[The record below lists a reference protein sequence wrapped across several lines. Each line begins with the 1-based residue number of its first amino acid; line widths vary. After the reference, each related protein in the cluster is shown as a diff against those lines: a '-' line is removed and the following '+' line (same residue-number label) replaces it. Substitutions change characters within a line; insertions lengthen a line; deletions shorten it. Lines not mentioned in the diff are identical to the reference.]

1 MNPIKDFFSSIIES
15 FVWLITVC
23 LSGIY
28 IMGTL
33 VLTGLFTLGALA
45 LPLLPL
51 IVGIWLVSL
60 LF

>member
-1 MNPIKDFFSSIIES
+1 MNPIKDFFLSIIES

-28 IMGTL
+28 IMGAL
-33 VLTGLFTLGALA
+33 VLTGLFTLGVLA

>member
-1 MNPIKDFFSSIIES
+1 MNHIKDFFLSILES

-28 IMGTL
+28 IMGAL
-33 VLTGLFTLGALA
+33 VLTGLFTLGVLA

-51 IVGIWLVSL
+51 FVGIWLISL

>member
-1 MNPIKDFFSSIIES
+1 MNPIKDFFLSILES
-15 FVWLITVC
+15 FVWLITMC

-28 IMGTL
+28 IMGAL
-33 VLTGLFTLGALA
+33 VLTGLFTLGVLA